1 MFWCK
6 TISGNDFTP
15 HCMFG
20 CTWKI
25 KFSKK
30 HFIWPCKIWL
40 WPENWFTFLF
50 SLQTI
55 SRSQTRK
62 KRDKERERRD
72 HLTHS
77 LTPILSLTVVRSPS
91 SLTHA
96 ELSHSIHS
104 LMVVQSPSSTHSSL
118 SAKRRPTVSFLSPVD
133 LFLSPIAFVYG
144 FDGFTPSIHTLHLT
158 SPLIHTPP
166 TSPHLTSP
174 RLRSTHLRPHLTS
187 PPIHTPPI
195 HIPSNSD
202 MPKSTLKPINNPS
215 SDPPLGSDL

>member
-1 MFWCK
+1 
-6 TISGNDFTP
+6 
-15 HCMFG
+15 MFG

-25 KFSKK
+25 KFSEK
-30 HFIWPCKIWL
+30 HFSWPCKIWL

-55 SRSQTRK
+55 SRSPTRK
-62 KRDKERERRD
+62 KRDKEREIRD

-77 LTPILSLTVVRSPS
+77 LTPILSLTVVRSPH

-96 ELSHSIHS
+96 ELSHSILS
-104 LMVVQSPSSTHSSL
+104 LTVVQSPSSTHSSL

-144 FDGFTPSIHTLHLT
+144 FDGFTPPIHTVHLT
-158 SPLIHTPP
+158 SPLSHTPP

-174 RLRSTHLRPHLTS
+174 PIYTPPTSPHL
-187 PPIHTPPI
+187 I
-195 HIPSNSD
+195 
-202 MPKSTLKPINNPS
+202 
-215 SDPPLGSDL
+215 SDPHTSDPHSLKLRYAKIHPQTHKQPILWPTSRIRSINK